1 MMQRCGRTFSVEPT
15 AESAGTDVDA
25 PDETARSNR
34 PDRATRRA
42 EEEGGDTLFVP
53 EGRQSRRAARR
64 DPRPRCSRRR
74 SAGGADERAE
84 KELVHPT
91 HRFVG
96 SDEDGGSSANIAAS
110 GASNSTQR
118 AWRVRQLDRTGKGQ
132 LISASRV
139 TCHGRH
145 LEVVSIAED
154 VVAVQAHAAQIAD
167 ALFIT
172 TCGVD
177 RLGGGFW

>member
-1 MMQRCGRTFSVEPT
+1 MGPT
-15 AESAGTDVDA
+15 GESAGTDVEA
-25 PDETARSNR
+25 PDETARSNQ

-42 EEEGGDTLFVP
+42 DEEGGDTLFVP
-53 EGRQSRRAARR
+53 EGRQSRRVARR

-74 SAGGADERAE
+74 SPKNRANAVSTSPSGELRAGGADERAE

-139 TCHGRH
+139 TRHGRH
-145 LEVVSIAED
+145 L
-154 VVAVQAHAAQIAD
+154 
-167 ALFIT
+167 
-172 TCGVD
+172 
-177 RLGGGFW
+177 